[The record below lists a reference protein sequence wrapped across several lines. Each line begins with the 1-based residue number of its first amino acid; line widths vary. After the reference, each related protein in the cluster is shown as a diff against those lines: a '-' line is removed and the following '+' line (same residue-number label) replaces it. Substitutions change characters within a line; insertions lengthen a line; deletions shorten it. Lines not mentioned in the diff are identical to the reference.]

1 MKERKKEEMVE
12 SEAAFAL
19 TMILT
24 GILMIAVAAVLLWF
38 VFFAVNE
45 ADSLNAIAQGKFLP

>member
-1 MKERKKEEMVE
+1 MVE
-12 SEAAFAL
+12 SEVAFAL

-38 VFFAVNE
+38 VFFAINE
-45 ADSLNAIAQGKFLP
+45 TNSLNAIAQGKFLP